1 MSGLFKP
8 KSQRTIFIVDDDND
22 MVELNRLILEF
33 HGYKVVSASSG
44 KEALHAL
51 KQIQPPD
58 LILLDYNLRD
68 MNGPEFLKAFE
79 EKAYKLF
86 HQVPIVFLT
95 GRSEVPDSRAIGF
108 IQKSS
113 DMDGFLRRVDEY
125 IPSPI

>member
-1 MSGLFKP
+1 MSASVTM
-8 KSQRTIFIVDDDND
+8 KSKRTIFIVDDDND
-22 MVELNRLILEF
+22 MVELNRLMLEF

-44 KEALHAL
+44 KEALHTL
-51 KQIQPPD
+51 KQIQPPN
-58 LILLDYNLRD
+58 LILLDYNLPD
-68 MNGPEFLKAFE
+68 MNGREFLKAFE
-79 EKAYKLF
+79 EKTYKLF

-125 IPSPI
+125 IHSSV